1 MHWNIQI
8 LNSIDELVMAFAAHG
23 HNYNHGGQYSRHH
36 GDDDT
41 NKNSKAS
48 LSILSVTKLLK
59 ARTNAKQNLA
69 KLGDQPL
76 QR

>member
-36 GDDDT
+36 GDDES
-41 NKNSKAS
+41 NKNAKGS
-48 LSILSVTKLLK
+48 LSLLTVSKLLK
-59 ARTNAKQNLA
+59 VKSNAKQNLA
-69 KLGDQPL
+69 KLADQPL